1 MEKNDKSFNIDV
13 SLNTD
18 DNREY
23 IEQMAPISMT
33 TKNNTANNKNISKT
47 DKIFIDEHLPLTK
60 NKQNCIEQSSYNS
73 TDTDNYAKKTSSET
87 LDLNTISGSNGTGN
101 REPVSV

>member
-23 IEQMAPISMT
+23 IEQMAPILIT

-47 DKIFIDEHLPLTK
+47 DKIFNDENLTLTK
-60 NKQNCIEQSSYNS
+60 NKQNYI
-73 TDTDNYAKKTSSET
+73 D
-87 LDLNTISGSNGTGN
+87 
-101 REPVSV
+101 